1 MAEQVSNFLPHYYFF
16 FKDGIADKEK
26 AITTISVPR
35 SCLQHPRKN
44 ENLFSLELPA
54 DRQTCPIEWKPLDAC
69 RKYRLD
75 VSSQYSAWNS
85 PSSSWEI
92 FTGQEGYV
100 FSLNFAAGLK
110 VCHNLRIGPIR
121 ISIYIFLFT

>member
-1 MAEQVSNFLPHYYFF
+1 MYMAEQVSNFLPHYYYF

-26 AITTISVPR
+26 AITSAITTISVPR

-54 DRQTCPIEWKPLDAC
+54 DRQTCPIDWKPLDAC
-69 RKYRLD
+69 RKYRFD

-100 FSLNFAAGLK
+100 FFEISLPVSKFATILESGK
-110 VCHNLRIGPIR
+110 
-121 ISIYIFLFT
+121 

>member
-1 MAEQVSNFLPHYYFF
+1 MNLPLWLDKFFF
-16 FKDGIADKEK
+16 FKVSDCPYYFDKKDGIVDNGEN
-26 AITTISVPR
+26 AITTIRIPR
-35 SCLQHPRKN
+35 SCLKHPRKK

-54 DRQTCPIEWKPLDAC
+54 DRQTCLLNWKPLDMC

-92 FTGQEGYV
+92 FTGQEGSKY
-100 FSLNFAAGLK
+100 FKTLH
-110 VCHNLRIGPIR
+110 VCQ
-121 ISIYIFLFT
+121 F